1 MKIELT
7 ESQVRLLWRVLNAVQ
22 IQGDIAEEFVAL
34 KQQVRK
40 SLEAGLDPVG
50 GPAERS

>member
-7 ESQVRLLWRVLNAVQ
+7 ESQARLLWRVLNAVQ

-40 SLEAGLDPVG
+40 SIETPPE
-50 GPAERS
+50 GPPLERS